1 MIAFLRG
8 KLLEKSANTVVVD
21 VGGVGYEV
29 SVPLTTFYEL
39 GEPGADVALKIHTI
53 VREDAI
59 SLYGFMTS
67 HEREIFTLLISVS
80 GIGPKSAISALSGMG
95 ANEMIGA
102 IRDNNI
108 ARLTAIPGVGKKT
121 AERLVVELK
130 DKVRSIG
137 GDESAGPKSD
147 ENGDPIPSSGAI
159 DDAVSALVN
168 LGYQRQAADKAV
180 SKAAQEG
187 TELEVQKLLR
197 RALQLL
203 AKG

>member
-8 KLLEKSANTVVVD
+8 KLIEKSANTVVID

-29 SVPLTTFYEL
+29 HVPLSTFYEL
-39 GEPGADVALKIHTI
+39 GDIGDDVALKIQTI
-53 VREDAI
+53 VREDSI
-59 SLYGFMTS
+59 SFYGFMTS
-67 HEREIFTLLISVS
+67 HEREIFALLISVS

-95 ANEMIGA
+95 ADEMIAA
-102 IRDNNI
+102 IRDNNL

-130 DKVRSIG
+130 DKVKTIG
-137 GDESAGPKSD
+137 GVAAKGATPQDEDGKTPA
-147 ENGDPIPSSGAI
+147 GAI

-168 LGYQRQAADKAV
+168 LGYQRQAAEKAV
-180 SKAAQEG
+180 TKSAQEG

-197 RALQLL
+197 RSLQLL

>member
-8 KLLEKSANTVVVD
+8 KLLEKSVHSVVID

-29 SVPLTTFYEL
+29 HVPLTTSYEL
-39 GEPGADVALKIHTI
+39 GEPGDDVALKIHTI
-53 VREDAI
+53 VREDDI
-59 SLYGFMTS
+59 SLYGFVTS
-67 HEREIFTLLISVS
+67 HERDIFVLLISVS

-95 ANEMIGA
+95 ADEMIAA

-108 ARLTAIPGVGKKT
+108 ARLTSIPGVGKKT

-130 DKVRSIG
+130 DKMKTFGAVETKGSKSG
-137 GDESAGPKSD
+137 GDHSK
-147 ENGDPIPSSGAI
+147 PSSGAI
-159 DDAVSALVN
+159 DDATSALVN
-168 LGYQRQAADKAV
+168 LGYQRQAAEKAV
-180 SKAAQEG
+180 NKAAQDG

>member
-29 SVPLTTFYEL
+29 HVPLSTFYEL
-39 GEPGADVALKIHTI
+39 GEPGDDVALKIHTI
-53 VREDAI
+53 VREDSI

-80 GIGPKSAISALSGMG
+80 GIGPKSALSALSGMG
-95 ANEMIGA
+95 ADEMIAA

-130 DKVRSIG
+130 DKVKAIDKGTAKESSSNRD
-137 GDESAGPKSD
+137 DESTP
-147 ENGDPIPSSGAI
+147 SGAI

-168 LGYQRQAADKAV
+168 LGYQRQAAEKAV
-180 SKAAQEG
+180 TKSAQEG

>member
-29 SVPLTTFYEL
+29 SVPLTTFYDL
-39 GEPGADVALKIHTI
+39 GDPGADVALKIHTI
-53 VREDAI
+53 VREDSI

-95 ANEMIGA
+95 ANEMISA
-102 IRDNNI
+102 IRENNI

-130 DKVRSIG
+130 DKVQSMG
-137 GDESAGPKSD
+137 GDVATGSKSD
-147 ENGDPIPSSGAI
+147 ENGDPIPSSGSI
-159 DDAVSALVN
+159 EDAVSALVN
-168 LGYQRQAADKAV
+168 LGYQRQAAEKAV
-180 SKAAQEG
+180 NKSAQEG

>member
-29 SVPLTTFYEL
+29 HVPLSTFYEL
-39 GEPGADVALKIHTI
+39 GEPSDDVALKIHTI
-53 VREDAI
+53 VREDSI

-80 GIGPKSAISALSGMG
+80 GIGPKSALSALSGMG
-95 ANEMIGA
+95 ADEMIAA

-121 AERLVVELK
+121 AERLIVELK
-130 DKVRSIG
+130 DKVKTIDKGTTNDSSSNRD
-137 GDESAGPKSD
+137 DESTP
-147 ENGDPIPSSGAI
+147 SGAI

-168 LGYQRQAADKAV
+168 LGYQRQAAEKAV
-180 SKAAQEG
+180 NKSAQEG

>member
-8 KLLEKSANTVVVD
+8 KLLEKSVNTVVID

-29 SVPLTTFYEL
+29 HVPLTTCYEL
-39 GEPGADVALKIHTI
+39 GEPGDEVALKIHTI
-53 VREDAI
+53 VREDDI

-67 HEREIFTLLISVS
+67 HEREIFNLLITVS

-95 ANEMIGA
+95 ADEMIAA
-102 IRDNNI
+102 IRDNNL
-108 ARLTAIPGVGKKT
+108 AKLTSIPGVGKKT

-130 DKVRSIG
+130 DKVKTFGAGTAKGSVADD
-137 GDESAGPKSD
+137 DESRA
-147 ENGDPIPSSGAI
+147 SSGAI
-159 DDAVSALVN
+159 DDATSALVN
-168 LGYQRQAADKAV
+168 LGYQRQSADKAV
-180 SKAAQEG
+180 NKAAQEG
-187 TELEVQKLLR
+187 IELDVQKLVR

>member
-8 KLLEKSANTVVVD
+8 KLLEKSVHSVVID

-29 SVPLTTFYEL
+29 HVPLTTSYEL
-39 GEPGADVALKIHTI
+39 GEPGDDVALKIHTI
-53 VREDAI
+53 VREDDI

-67 HEREIFTLLISVS
+67 HEREIFILLISVS

-95 ANEMIGA
+95 ADEMIAA

-108 ARLTAIPGVGKKT
+108 ARLTSIPGVGKKT

-130 DKVRSIG
+130 DKMKTFGAVSAKG
-137 GDESAGPKSD
+137 SSHGDDESK
-147 ENGDPIPSSGAI
+147 PSSGAI
-159 DDAVSALVN
+159 DDATSALVN
-168 LGYQRQAADKAV
+168 LGYQRQAAEKAV
-180 SKAAQEG
+180 NKAAQDG